1 MIEVKDIVKSFDG
14 HVVLDHISATLRDG
28 EVNMIIGQSGSG
40 KTVLMKSLIG
50 LHEVDSG
57 HILYDGRDLAE
68 MRHKDIRMLHREVGM
83 LFQGSALFDSMS
95 VMENVLFPME
105 MFSTKTRAEMK
116 ARAEFCLRRVE
127 MPEHVWHLMPSE
139 ISGGQQKRVAI
150 ARAIVLEP
158 KYLFC
163 DEPNSGLDPKTSIVI
178 DALIQDITR
187 EYNICT
193 VVNSHDM
200 NSIMEIGDNIL
211 FLKQGHKEWQGSRHE
226 IITSDNEALN
236 DFVFAS
242 ELFKKVK
249 RVESQESKDKSR
261 KIKVER

>member
-14 HVVLDHISATLRDG
+14 NVVLDHVSTTLKDG
-28 EVNMIIGQSGSG
+28 QVNMIIGQSGSG
-40 KTVLMKSLIG
+40 KTVFMKSLIG
-50 LHEVDSG
+50 LHSVDSG
-57 HILYDGRDLAE
+57 QILYDGRDIARMKE
-68 MRHKDIRMLHREVGM
+68 REIRDLHREVGM
-83 LFQGSALFDSMS
+83 LFQGSALFDFLT
-95 VMENVLFPME
+95 VIENVMFPME
-105 MFSTKTRAEMK
+105 MFSHITPEQMR

-127 MPEHVWHLMPSE
+127 MPERVWNLMPSE

-163 DEPNSGLDPKTSIVI
+163 DEPNSGLDPRTSLVI

-193 VVNSHDM
+193 IVNSHDM

-211 FLKQGHKEWQGSRHE
+211 FLKNGHKEWQGTRHE
-226 IITSDNEALN
+226 IMTSDNEALN

-249 RVESQESKDKSR
+249 QANK
-261 KIKVER
+261 

>member
-1 MIEVKDIVKSFDG
+1 MIQVQDIVKSFDG
-14 HVVLDHISATLRDG
+14 NIVLDHISTEMRDG
-28 EVNMIIGQSGSG
+28 QVNMIIGQSGSG

-50 LHEVDSG
+50 LHTVDSG
-57 HILYDGRDLAE
+57 HILFDGRDIAK
-68 MRHKDIRMLHREVGM
+68 MRTKELRMLHREVGM

-105 MFSTKTRAEMK
+105 MFSTMTPEQMQ

-127 MPEHVWHLMPSE
+127 MPERVWHLMPSE

-158 KYLFC
+158 RYLFC
-163 DEPNSGLDPKTSIVI
+163 DEPNSGLDPKTSLVI

-187 EYNICT
+187 EYIICT
-193 VVNSHDM
+193 IVNSHDM

-211 FLKQGHKEWQGSRHE
+211 FLKNGKKEWQGSRHE
-226 IITSDNEALN
+226 IMTSDNEALN

-242 ELFKKVK
+242 ELFKK
-249 RVESQESKDKSR
+249 
-261 KIKVER
+261 IKQTSI